1 MQRMQSKEQHM
12 PQKQNFTGLVQSL
25 RPKGPQTAAH
35 DGEPWSLWIGDVKVC
50 AKVYDSVANAV
61 SGKVAAQYWDTN
73 KQRFNPHSLADVDW
87 DATEMAMKSQP
98 RTRQQWISK
107 HTTGFCA
114 VGKIMLHRK
123 K

>member
-1 MQRMQSKEQHM
+1 
-12 PQKQNFTGLVQSL
+12 
-25 RPKGPQTAAH
+25 
-35 DGEPWSLWIGDVKVC
+35 
-50 AKVYDSVANAV
+50 VYDSVTNAV

-73 KQRFNPHSLADVDW
+73 KQCFDPHSSADVDW

-114 VGKIMLHRK
+114 VGKMMLCRK
-123 K
+123 EWPNSKCPRCQAPEESTTHVWKCPDPEANSLWEKSLRKLKYWMLTQ